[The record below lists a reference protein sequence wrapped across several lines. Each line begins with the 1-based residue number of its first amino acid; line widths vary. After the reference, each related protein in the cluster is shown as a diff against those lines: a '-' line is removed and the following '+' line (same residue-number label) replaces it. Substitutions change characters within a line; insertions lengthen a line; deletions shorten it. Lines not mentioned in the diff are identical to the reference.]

1 MYNDYIYIYIYIKK
15 LVMDYKDW
23 FFFSPFLS
31 LTNKKSENKQWV
43 TEIETAFQCFW
54 VIGKWVKCGS
64 INVFP

>member
-1 MYNDYIYIYIYIKK
+1 
-15 LVMDYKDW
+15 MDYKDW